1 MRHIV
6 PLSEVKMSPSTLQK
20 FVKSKQADG
29 IKVGIEAELI
39 FKNILTTDAVKPS
52 PDYEKD
58 DNVTS
63 IEDLV
68 EFYFGFDEE
77 RADTVEA
84 QLRKKYA
91 QWAGPKLQKKFSQEK
106 KNYITNFVMEN
117 YWNWNERVEE
127 YLQDEMGLQGQTYDD
142 AMEKFEVSIRLFKFL
157 LQNDPGRIDELSKK
171 RLPEKYSADVIKAQL
186 ELLEELHDEVDDIIE
201 SKDPIY
207 EDAVTNFLDENSPSE
222 EEWLEDIGITRLKD
236 APDVL
241 GYRWPFY
248 HHITPDGIFNN
259 DVARTLAKEI
269 KTIVGSPVGISDRS
283 GTVERDSYRW
293 IIEPDP
299 SIQPD
304 EVEDMAVEIIS
315 PPIEL
320 KDAIPKFER
329 FFKWVRSKNG
339 YANHT
344 TGFHVN
350 ISLPNVGGDVD
361 YLKLALFMGDDY
373 ILEQFGRA
381 ANTYCK
387 SFVQQLKKNY
397 NRINPQSAMEK
408 VYEGLNS
415 VALDTIKKSQL
426 GKNFSINPKGEYIE
440 FRSTGGND
448 YFSEENIEKLFN
460 TVRRYAQSMVIA
472 ADDKLHKEEYY
483 KKLYKLLSPNKGSP
497 LELFVSYS
505 SGKITVD
512 QLKNAWVKK
521 MAAVDEIEGSWSI
534 VDNETNQVVGH
545 VNSPDNSPKVAV
557 KKAMIKMGMSSVTDS
572 EFLKKY
578 SVTKTTK

>member
-6 PLSEVKMSPSTLQK
+6 PLSEIKISPATLQK

-39 FKNILTTDAVKPS
+39 FRNILTSDAVKPS

-58 DNVTS
+58 EEVST
-63 IEDLV
+63 IEELV
-68 EFYFGFDEE
+68 NFYFGFDES

-91 QWAGPKLQKKFSQEK
+91 QWAGPQLQKKFSREK
-106 KNYITNFVMEN
+106 KDYITNFVMEN
-117 YWNWNERVEE
+117 YWSWEERVEE
-127 YLQDEMGLQGQTYDD
+127 YLTDVMGLEGRDLD
-142 AMEKFEVSIRLFKFL
+142 EAMEKIEPSIKLFKFL
-157 LQNDPGRIDELSKK
+157 VSNDPTRIPELATKK
-171 RLPEKYSADVIKAQL
+171 IPDKYDRNVIKAQI
-186 ELLEELHDEVDDIIE
+186 ELYDELQDEVADIIE
-201 SKDPIY
+201 SKDLIY
-207 EDAVTNFLDENSPSE
+207 DDAVTNFLDENSPTE
-222 EEWLEDIGITRLKD
+222 EEWLRDIGISRLKD
-236 APDVL
+236 VPDVL

-248 HHITPDGIFNN
+248 LHITPDGIFNN
-259 DVARTLAKEI
+259 DVARSLAKDL
-269 KTIVGSPVGISDRS
+269 KSVVGSPVGISDRS
-283 GTVERDSYRW
+283 GTVERDAYRW

-315 PPIEL
+315 PPMEL
-320 KDAIPKFER
+320 KNAIPKLER
-329 FFKWVRSKNG
+329 FFKWVRNNNG

-350 ISLPNVGGDVD
+350 ISLPEVGGRVD
-361 YLKLALFMGDDY
+361 YLKLALFMGDEY

-397 NRINPQSAMEK
+397 DRINPSSAMDK
-408 VYEGLNS
+408 VYSGLNT

-448 YFSEENIEKLFN
+448 YFNEGNIEKLFD
-460 TVRRYAQSMVIA
+460 TVSRYAQAMTIA
-472 ADDKLHKEEYY
+472 ADDNLHKEEYY
-483 KKLYKLLSPNKGSP
+483 KKLYKLLSPQKGTP
-497 LELFVSYS
+497 LDMFVSYS
-505 SGKITVD
+505 SGKMNAE
-512 QLKNAWVKK
+512 QLKKVWSKK
-521 MAAVDEIEGSWSI
+521 MSSVDSVPDAWSI
-534 VDNETNQVVGH
+534 IDNKTKQVVGH
-545 VNSPDNSPKVAV
+545 ISSPDKSPRSAI
-557 KKAMIKMGMSSVTDS
+557 KKAMSKMNVTDEL
-572 EFLKKY
+572 EFSNMY
-578 SVTKTTK
+578 DVVKTTNE